1 MKAQDL
7 QFTRLL
13 EGSKQFIIPIF
24 QRTYSW
30 EEAHCRQL
38 WEDIIRIGSHTELN
52 SHFIG
57 SAVYIPEDDTSAAI
71 SRWLVIDGQQRIT
84 TITLLLLAFKNRL
97 ETDGAEAPVVA
108 KQVEDYY
115 LKNPY
120 GKGEL
125 AYKMLLTK
133 TDKQTLIDLLD
144 GKAPAEP
151 KSHRIMENFG
161 LFTKLI
167 ETADLNVVWQGIQ
180 KLMIVDVRLQ
190 QGIDN
195 PQMIFE
201 SMNSTGK
208 PPSWLRIFLMPIDQR
223 NKPRA
228 KATP

>member
-30 EEAHCRQL
+30 EESHCKQL
-38 WEDIIRIGSHTELN
+38 WDDIIRIGSHAELN

-97 ETDGAEAPVVA
+97 EAEDAEAPVVA

-120 GKGEL
+120 PT
-125 AYKMLLTK
+125 LT
-133 TDKQTLIDLLD
+133 
-144 GKAPAEP
+144 P
-151 KSHRIMENFG
+151 
-161 LFTKLI
+161 
-167 ETADLNVVWQGIQ
+167 
-180 KLMIVDVRLQ
+180 
-190 QGIDN
+190 
-195 PQMIFE
+195 
-201 SMNSTGK
+201 
-208 PPSWLRIFLMPIDQR
+208 
-223 NKPRA
+223 
-228 KATP
+228 